1 MEERLQKVIARA
13 GVASRR
19 DAEKL
24 IESGRVTVN
33 GQVVRELG
41 QKVDPRIDEVRV
53 DTLALPQQA
62 ALGEDKRTYLLLMKP
77 KGVICTVR
85 DPQGR
90 PTVLDLCP
98 PFQGKR
104 LYPVGRLDEDSEGIV
119 LLTNDGEL
127 TEQLTHPRF
136 RVPKIY
142 DVRVKGRMTGES
154 AREFEQGIWLS
165 DGRTGR
171 SRVRLG
177 RRGPKVSHVN
187 VTLTEG
193 RNRELRR
200 AFAKLGHPV
209 LSLRRVQIG
218 PVVPRGLKI
227 GQYRPLDAEEIAALR
242 EVVAGGSSRPVRR
255 NSGSRPPRSHP
266 STSGPSSASGERDTR
281 SRTSTPRPT
290 GKPGARPDGRPTG
303 RPGERSGG
311 RPTGKP
317 GARPGGRPT
326 GKPGARPG
334 GRPTGKP
341 GARPGAR
348 PTGKPGARPG
358 GKPSGSRGGGRPPA
372 QQGKRSPGR
381 SGGSKPGRSG
391 GRGPGSRDG
400 GKKRS

>member
-98 PFQGKR
+98 PFLGKR

-154 AREFEQGIWLS
+154 AREFEQGVWLS

-177 RRGPKVSHVN
+177 RRGPKVSHVS

-227 GQYRPLDAEEIAALR
+227 GQYRPLDAEELAALR
-242 EVVAGGSSRPVRR
+242 EVVTGGSSRPVRR
-255 NSGSRPPRSHP
+255 SAGSRSPRSHS
-266 STSGPSSASGERDTR
+266 STSSHSSVSGTRDTR
-281 SRTSTPRPT
+281 GRTSAPRPA
-290 GKPGARPDGRPTG
+290 GKPGARPDSRPSG
-303 RPGERSGG
+303 KPGARPGGH
-311 RPTGKP
+311 PTGKP

-341 GARPGAR
+341 GARPG
-348 PTGKPGARPG
+348 
-358 GKPSGSRGGGRPPA
+358 GKPSGSRGSGKPST

-381 SGGSKPGRSG
+381 SSGSSPGRSG
-391 GRGPGSRDG
+391 GRRPGSRDG